1 MAVKILGNLDVSGS
15 MNIAASDVPN
25 LAASKI
31 TSGTLGVARIPD
43 LSGTY
48 TQALSISGSTLTL
61 SNSGGSV
68 TLPTNTGPQG
78 DQGDPGPEGP
88 AGSNGTNGSNGS
100 NGSDGADGSNGSD
113 GAMYTAD
120 KYLFTTSQTY
130 TATGT
135 KINIASQE
143 LDGTTGTTISSS
155 RITFNAT
162 GTYMIMYNI
171 NWQSLYANRSTFGA
185 VVQKN
190 GTTING
196 SCNLQY
202 FRHSSYG
209 HKSTTNASFVVSAS
223 NGNYIEV
230 ETFLHSG
237 VANHKVT
244 STGGDTGAIQ
254 IIRLS

>member
-15 MNIAASDVPN
+15 MNITASDIPN

-48 TQALSISGSTLTL
+48 TQALSISGQTLSL

-78 DQGDPGPEGP
+78 DQGDAGPEGPQGP
-88 AGSNGTNGSNGS
+88 AGSNGTNGTNGS
-100 NGSDGADGSNGSD
+100 NGADGSD

-130 TATGT
+130 TASGT

-162 GTYMIMYNI
+162 GTYLISYNI

>member
-1 MAVKILGNLDVSGS
+1 MSVKILGNLDVSGS
-15 MNIAASDVPN
+15 MNITASDVPN
-25 LAASKI
+25 LSASKI
-31 TSGTLGVARIPD
+31 TSGTLSSARIPD

-48 TQALSISGSTLTL
+48 TQALSISGTTLTL

-68 TLPTNTGPQG
+68 TLPTSTGPQGPQG
-78 DQGDPGPEGP
+78 DQGVEGPQGP
-88 AGSNGTNGSNGS
+88 AGSNGTNGTNGS
-100 NGSDGADGSNGSD
+100 NGSN

-120 KYLFTTSQTY
+120 KYLFTTAQTY
-130 TATGT
+130 TASGS
-135 KINIASQE
+135 KILIASQE
-143 LDGTTGTTISSS
+143 LDGTTGTTVSSS

-196 SCNLQY
+196 SCNIQY
-202 FRHSSYG
+202 FRHNTYG
-209 HKSTTNASFVVSAS
+209 HKSTTSASFVVSAS
-223 NGNYIEV
+223 SSDYIEV
-230 ETFLHSG
+230 ETFLHAGS
-237 VANHKVT
+237 ANHKVT

>member
-1 MAVKILGNLDVSGS
+1 MAVKILGNLDVTGN
-15 MNIAASDVPN
+15 MNITASDVPN

-78 DQGDPGPEGP
+78 DQGDEGPQGP
-88 AGSNGTNGSNGS
+88 AGSNGTNGSN
-100 NGSDGADGSNGSD
+100 GSNGSD

-130 TATGT
+130 TASGT

-209 HKSTTNASFVVSAS
+209 HKSTTSASFVVSAS

>member
-1 MAVKILGNLDVSGS
+1 MAVKILGNLDVTGS
-15 MNIAASDVPN
+15 MNITASDVPN

-68 TLPTNTGPQG
+68 TLPTNTGP
-78 DQGDPGPEGP
+78 
-88 AGSNGTNGSNGS
+88 AGSNGTNGTNGS
-100 NGSDGADGSNGSD
+100 NGTN

-120 KYLFTTSQTY
+120 KYVFTSAQTY
-130 TATGT
+130 TASNT

-143 LDGTTGTTISSS
+143 LDGTTNTTISSS

-185 VVQKN
+185 VVQLN
-190 GTTING
+190 GTTIDG

-209 HKSTTNASFVVSAS
+209 HKSTTNASFVVSVS
-223 NGNYIEV
+223 SGNYIEV
-230 ETFLHSG
+230 KTFLHAG

-244 STGGDTGAIQ
+244 DTGGDAGAIQ